1 MRQRARSILL
11 LALLGGAFFG
21 LGTGLAEDKDGDGT
35 EDVDKPDEPAD
46 KDGDG
51 KPDEPKPADDGK
63 PDAPADQDGD
73 GKPDQPADADGDGK
87 PDQPADKDGDGKPDV
102 AAAVDAT
109 GDASKDS
116 DGDGTPDVKEDADG
130 DGVPDVAEDT
140 DGDGVPDGKDDSDG
154 DGIPDTREDADGDGV
169 PDNQEDSDGDGI
181 ADNKEDSDGDG
192 IPDNKEDRDG
202 DGTPDVLD
210 DSDGDGVPDN
220 EDIPGD
226 VDGDGILDAEQEFD
240 EEDPPTDPFD
250 ADGNGTVEP
259 DEVEN
264 RTEFVAL
271 FKDIPNEPD
280 FQAVAR
286 RSGDV
291 LRPSL
296 TTENFRKLVAVAK
309 KVVLAKMMVKIEK
322 KSDKKMRTFSYIVTG
337 FSALGIFLLLMPL
350 ALKKQYPGQ
359 GKVLFKYSALAA
371 VTFIVTVNLFGGV
384 MYGLRK
390 VQGTLSNYTNPSL
403 ALVGGT
409 FDTLDRD
416 ADKFTTMGKELFGP
430 SLEQMRKHPDE
441 LPINIML
448 ENGQRIVKDAKVFI
462 SIKNMMKRIDWL
474 FQMIPIVLTLVTL
487 ILFVLAVKPTLVEIV
502 KMPAEAAKGTGG
514 VGKELVRKSLLRV
527 VGEFKATLC
536 TIGILV
542 VLTLISS
549 FVLGRTVG
557 PALSAFMEY
566 FARSVDYLAFTEGAS
581 SGLVFLALFGVI
593 LFLVFNLATLIL
605 SMAFFLG
612 KCQKIFQQRFNRGT
626 PVSTHQ
632 RFFKWGVPSVLLVQ
646 VFPLIFALVAG
657 KLLGFINGNI
667 MEGATK
673 SEAVSWTK
681 FMLMGPLILVAVFL
695 VMFWAV
701 RGLKA
706 IKFLA
711 TYKVK
716 VKTPP
721 GVSLAPEAADPAS
734 PR

>member
-1 MRQRARSILL
+1 MRQRARLVIL

-21 LGTGLAEDKDGDGT
+21 LGTSLAEDQDGDGT
-35 EDVDKPDEPAD
+35 EDPPVAN
-46 KDGDG
+46 

-63 PDAPADQDGD
+63 PDAPGDKDGD
-73 GKPDQPADADGDGK
+73 GKPDQPAEADGDGK

-102 AAAVDAT
+102 AVVDAT

-116 DGDGTPDVKEDADG
+116 DDDGTPDVKEDADG

-140 DGDGVPDGKDDSDG
+140 DGDGVPDGKEDSDG
-154 DGIPDTREDADGDGV
+154 DGIPDTREDADGDGI

-181 ADNKEDSDGDG
+181 PDNQEDSDGDG
-192 IPDNKEDRDG
+192 IPDGKEDRDG
-202 DGTPDVLD
+202 DGTPDLLD
-210 DSDGDGVPDN
+210 DSDGDGVPDS
-220 EDIPGD
+220 EDLPGD

-250 ADGNGTVEP
+250 ADGDGTIEP
-259 DEVEN
+259 DEVAN

-291 LRPSL
+291 LRASL

-416 ADKFTTMGKELFGP
+416 AEKFTTMGKELFGP

-487 ILFVLAVKPTLVEIV
+487 ILFVLAVKPTLIQIV

-536 TIGILV
+536 TIGVLV
-542 VLTLISS
+542 LLTLVSS

-557 PALSAFMEY
+557 PALGAFMEY

-612 KCQKIFQQRFNRGT
+612 KCQKIFQQRFHEGT

-632 RFFKWGVPSVLLVQ
+632 RFFEWGVPSVLLVQ
-646 VFPLIFALVAG
+646 VFPLLFALGAG

-673 SEAVSWTK
+673 SESVSWTK

-721 GVSLAPEAADPAS
+721 GVSLPPEAADPAS